1 MKIRD
6 NIYINKIIGIPFYMD
21 ESEFIFRERVKNKI
35 TDTFE
40 NVWGCRILL
49 RSCGRINGDHI
60 EIDEERF
67 KLRVMKII
75 MGDDNK
81 GNLIRLM
88 SEDKLLYIVTINREV
103 SMYILGG
110 ICDNIYDRIEYMNME
125 NLISFEEM
133 IIKELLE

>member
-1 MKIRD
+1 
-6 NIYINKIIGIPFYMD
+6 
-21 ESEFIFRERVKNKI
+21 
-35 TDTFE
+35 
-40 NVWGCRILL
+40 
-49 RSCGRINGDHI
+49 
-60 EIDEERF
+60 
-67 KLRVMKII
+67 
-75 MGDDNK
+75 
-81 GNLIRLM
+81 M